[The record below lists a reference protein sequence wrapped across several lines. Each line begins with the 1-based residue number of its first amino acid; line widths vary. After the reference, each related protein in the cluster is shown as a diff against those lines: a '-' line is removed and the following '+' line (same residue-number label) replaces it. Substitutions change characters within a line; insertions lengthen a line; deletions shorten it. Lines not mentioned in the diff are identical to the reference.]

1 MGRLAFRG
9 HSTRGAEIISIL
21 QMYGGENYYDALGD
35 NPNIIYFIGEKQRIE
50 SSSLRKIFVEDFYIF
65 QLDDYLARYPIMVGD
80 FVNFELN
87 GSYQSDKV
95 IDVVWNEIESPEKG
109 PYYYVTEKKHCR
121 CANELTIYEPY
132 EENPVNKEVPS
143 MKLYK
148 VTIKTYYFGIRM
160 YELFVL
166 ADSEEEMKKVVHN
179 KIRRDDD
186 TEILSFEE
194 IDLKDTTNRV
204 I

>member
-9 HSTRGAEIISIL
+9 HATRGAEIISIL
-21 QMYGGENYYDALGD
+21 QMYGGENYHDALCD

-50 SSSLRKIFVEDFYIF
+50 SSSLRKIFIEDFYVF
-65 QLDDYLARYPIMVGD
+65 QLEDYLDRYPIIVGD
-80 FVNFELN
+80 FVNFEFDG
-87 GSYQSDKV
+87 GSLSDRV
-95 IDVVWNEIESPEKG
+95 IDVVWDEIDSPEKG
-109 PYYYVTEKKHCR
+109 PFYITEGKQCY
-121 CANELTIYEPY
+121 CTSELTIYEPY
-132 EENPVNKEVPS
+132 DGPVNEEAPS

-148 VTIKTYYFGIRM
+148 VLIKTYYFGVKK
-160 YELFVL
+160 YEIFVL
-166 ADSEEEMKKVVHN
+166 ADSEEKMKEVVHH

-186 TEILSFEE
+186 AEILSFEE

>member
-9 HSTRGAEIISIL
+9 HPTRGAEIISIL
-21 QMYGGENYYDALGD
+21 QMYGGENYHDALCD

-50 SSSLRKIFVEDFYIF
+50 SSSLRNVFVDFFRVF
-65 QLDDYLARYPIMVGD
+65 QLEDYLAKYPIMTGD

-109 PYYYVTEKKHCR
+109 PYYFTEKKHCR
-121 CANELTIYEPY
+121 CASELTIYEPY
-132 EENPVNKEVPS
+132 EESPVNKEAPS

-148 VTIKTYYFGIRM
+148 VTIRTYYFGTRM

-186 TEILSFEE
+186 TEIVSFEE

>member
-9 HSTRGAEIISIL
+9 HPTRGAEIISIL
-21 QMYGGENYYDALGD
+21 QMYGGENYHDALCD

-50 SSSLRKIFVEDFYIF
+50 SSSLRNVFVEFFRVF
-65 QLDDYLARYPIMVGD
+65 QLEDYLAKYPIMTGD

-95 IDVVWNEIESPEKG
+95 IDMVWNEVESPEKG
-109 PYYYVTEKKHCR
+109 PYYFTEKKHCR
-121 CANELTIYEPY
+121 CASELTIYEPY
-132 EENPVNKEVPS
+132 EESPVNKEAPS

-148 VTIKTYYFGIRM
+148 VIIKTYYFGTRM

-166 ADSEEEMKKVVHN
+166 ADSEEKMEKVVYN

-186 TEILSFEE
+186 AEILSFEE

>member
-21 QMYGGENYYDALGD
+21 QMYGGENYYDALCD
-35 NPNIIYFIGEKQRIE
+35 NPNLIYFIGEKQRIE
-50 SSSLRKIFVEDFYIF
+50 SSSLRKIFVEDFHIF
-65 QLDDYLARYPIMVGD
+65 QLDGYLEKYPIMTGD

-95 IDVVWNEIESPEKG
+95 TDVVWDEIESPEKG
-109 PYYYVTEKKHCR
+109 PYYITGDRRRHCSS
-121 CANELTIYEPY
+121 ELIIYEPY
-132 EENPVNKEVPS
+132 EENPVNEEAPS

-148 VTIKTYYFGIRM
+148 VIIKTYHFGIRM

-166 ADSEEEMKKVVHN
+166 ADSEEKMEKVVYN

-186 TEILSFEE
+186 AEIVSFEE

>member
-9 HSTRGAEIISIL
+9 HATRGAEIISIL
-21 QMYGGENYYDALGD
+21 QMYGGENYYDALCN
-35 NPNIIYFIGEKQRIE
+35 NPNTIYFIGEKQRIE
-50 SSSLRKIFVEDFYIF
+50 SSSLRKIFIEDFYVF
-65 QLDDYLARYPIMVGD
+65 QLEDYLESYPIMVGD
-80 FVNFELN
+80 FVNFEFN
-87 GSYQSDKV
+87 YGSHSDKV
-95 IDVVWNEIESPEKG
+95 IDVVWDEIDSPEKG
-109 PYYYVTEKKHCR
+109 PYYITEGKHRYCTS
-121 CANELTIYEPY
+121 ELTIYEPY
-132 EENPVNKEVPS
+132 EESPTNKEVPS

-148 VTIKTYYFGIRM
+148 VMIKTYYFGVRK

-166 ADSEEEMKKVVHN
+166 ADSEEEMKKVVHH

-186 TEILSFEE
+186 AEILTFEE

>member
-9 HSTRGAEIISIL
+9 HPTRGAEIISIL
-21 QMYGGENYYDALGD
+21 QMYGGENYYDALCD

-50 SSSLRKIFVEDFYIF
+50 SSSLRNVFVEFFHVF
-65 QLDDYLARYPIMVGD
+65 QLEDYLAKYPIMTGD

-109 PYYYVTEKKHCR
+109 PYYFTEKKHCR
-121 CANELTIYEPY
+121 SASELTIYEPY
-132 EENPVNKEVPS
+132 EESPVNKEAPS

-148 VTIKTYYFGIRM
+148 VTIRTYYFGTKM

-166 ADSEEEMKKVVHN
+166 ADSEQEMKKVVHN

-186 TEILSFEE
+186 AEIVSFEE

>member
-21 QMYGGENYYDALGD
+21 QMYGGENYYDALCD

-50 SSSLRKIFVEDFYIF
+50 SSSLRNVFVEFFHVF
-65 QLDDYLARYPIMVGD
+65 QLEDYLAKYPIMTGD

-95 IDVVWNEIESPEKG
+95 IDVVWNEIESHEKG
-109 PYYYVTEKKHCR
+109 PYYFTEKKHCR
-121 CANELTIYEPY
+121 CASELTIYEPY
-132 EENPVNKEVPS
+132 EESPVNKEAPS

-166 ADSEEEMKKVVHN
+166 ADSEQEMKKVVHN

-186 TEILSFEE
+186 AEILNFEE

>member
-1 MGRLAFRG
+1 MRRLAFRG

-21 QMYGGENYYDALGD
+21 QMYGGENYYDALCN
-35 NPNIIYFIGEKQRIE
+35 NPNIIYFIGDKQRIE
-50 SSSLRKIFVEDFYIF
+50 SSSLRIISVEDFYIF
-65 QLDDYLARYPIMVGD
+65 KLDDYLERYPIMVGD

-87 GSYQSDKV
+87 GRYQSDKV

-109 PYYYVTEKKHCR
+109 PYYITKEKHCR
-121 CANELTIYEPY
+121 CASDLTIYESY
-132 EENPVNKEVPS
+132 EESPVNNEVPS

-166 ADSEEEMKKVVHN
+166 ADSEEEMKNVVHN

-186 TEILSFEE
+186 AEILSFEE
-194 IDLKDTTNRV
+194 IDLNDTTNRV

>member
-21 QMYGGENYYDALGD
+21 QMYGGENYYDALCN
-35 NPNIIYFIGEKQRIE
+35 NPNIIYFIGDKQRIE
-50 SSSLRKIFVEDFYIF
+50 SSSLRKISVEDFYIF
-65 QLDDYLARYPIMVGD
+65 KLDGYLERYPIMVGD

-87 GSYQSDKV
+87 GRYQSDKV

-109 PYYYVTEKKHCR
+109 PYYITKDKYCR
-121 CANELTIYEPY
+121 CASDLTIYEPY
-132 EENPVNKEVPS
+132 EESPVNKEAPS

-148 VTIKTYYFGIRM
+148 VIIKTYYFGIRM

-166 ADSEEEMKKVVHN
+166 ADSEEEMKNVVHN

-186 TEILSFEE
+186 AEILSFEE
-194 IDLKDTTNRV
+194 IDLNDTTNRV

>member
-21 QMYGGENYYDALGD
+21 QMYGGENYYDALCD
-35 NPNIIYFIGEKQRIE
+35 NPDIIYFIGEKQRIE
-50 SSSLRKIFVEDFYIF
+50 SSSLRKVFIEDFHIF
-65 QLDDYLARYPIMVGD
+65 QLEGYLAKYPIMTGD

-87 GSYQSDKV
+87 GGDYSDKV
-95 IDVVWNEIESPEKG
+95 VDVVWDEIESPENG
-109 PYYYVTEKKHCR
+109 PYYITEEKHCR
-121 CANELTIYEPY
+121 CTSELIIYETY
-132 EENPVNKEVPS
+132 EESPVNKEAPS

-166 ADSEEEMKKVVHN
+166 ADSEEEMEKVVHN

-186 TEILSFEE
+186 AEIVSFEE

>member
-21 QMYGGENYYDALGD
+21 QMYGGENYYDALCD
-35 NPNIIYFIGEKQRIE
+35 NPNLIYFIGEKQRIE
-50 SSSLRKIFVEDFYIF
+50 SSSLRKIFVEDFHIF
-65 QLDDYLARYPIMVGD
+65 QLDGYLEKYPIMTGD

-87 GSYQSDKV
+87 GGYHSDKV
-95 IDVVWNEIESPEKG
+95 VDVVWDEIDSPEKG
-109 PYYYVTEKKHCR
+109 PLYITEEKHCH
-121 CANELTIYEPY
+121 CTSELTIYEPY
-132 EENPVNKEVPS
+132 EESPINKEAPS

-186 TEILSFEE
+186 AEILIFEE